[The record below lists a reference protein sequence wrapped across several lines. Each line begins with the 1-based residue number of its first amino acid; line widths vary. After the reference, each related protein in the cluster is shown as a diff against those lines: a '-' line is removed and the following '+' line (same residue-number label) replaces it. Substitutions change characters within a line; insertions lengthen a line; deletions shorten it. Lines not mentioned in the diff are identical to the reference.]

1 MRELE
6 GVNELHKSNTD
17 YNPHVVESMKSAARA
32 KNPKAYMDYLGGTKR
47 MARNRRTYGI

>member
-17 YNPHVVESMKSAARA
+17 YNPNVVESMKSAARA
-32 KNPKAYMDYLGGTKR
+32 KNPRAYIDYLGGTKR